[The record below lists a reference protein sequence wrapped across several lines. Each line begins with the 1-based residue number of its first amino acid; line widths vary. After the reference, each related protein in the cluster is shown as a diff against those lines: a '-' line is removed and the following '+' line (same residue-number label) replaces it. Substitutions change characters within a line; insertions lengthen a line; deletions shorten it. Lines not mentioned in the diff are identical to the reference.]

1 MKLPLSS
8 VDRKLPMTTTHEDN
22 KKIADGVFPNIKNIF
37 NSSEEMDR
45 KPGVFSHNGVSI
57 SQTGHAKQL
66 VIIAHGGWK
75 ELERNTTLFSRQTG
89 DGWTSVPHGTRID
102 FYSKDQDVVKGLSV
116 LSEVNKR
123 PHEALNGLEPYIDL
137 SDSDIAL
144 LAQSRNIPAADVK
157 NEMMKLAIYRKEYIS
172 GGDVV
177 KNYALYYHDQTDFL
191 LEKHQSESD
200 NKEIDIAVVTDKK
213 HKKHLSDI
221 FDVIKRMGVTYDVIH
236 FGACRV
242 DRSSHAIPGLDNHA
256 SKK

>member
-1 MKLPLSS
+1 
-8 VDRKLPMTTTHEDN
+8 
-22 KKIADGVFPNIKNIF
+22 
-37 NSSEEMDR
+37 MDR

-123 PHEALNGLEPYIDL
+123 PHEALNGLEPCIDL

-144 LAQSRNIPAADVK
+144 LGPKS
-157 NEMMKLAIYRKEYIS
+157 
-172 GGDVV
+172 
-177 KNYALYYHDQTDFL
+177 
-191 LEKHQSESD
+191 
-200 NKEIDIAVVTDKK
+200 
-213 HKKHLSDI
+213 
-221 FDVIKRMGVTYDVIH
+221 
-236 FGACRV
+236 
-242 DRSSHAIPGLDNHA
+242 
-256 SKK
+256 